1 MLPDNLRRLTLPYR
15 TIILK
20 NYSIPPS
27 SSIFICG
34 GIHCGSVGKKKNMGT
49 GSNIFM
55 SSI

>member
-34 GIHCGSVGKKKNMGT
+34 GIHCGSVGKKNMGT
-49 GSNIFM
+49 GSIIFM